1 MSTTRRTSR
10 PYLVTRTP
18 RAPASAPP
26 VAATR
31 LWENVF
37 TPYRKRILYPV
48 AAIGAFVFLPIA
60 VVDFLRGKTL
70 VSAMLA
76 CLVAMLVID
85 AIALYRRRTAPVPF
99 AVLLVPGCAAVT
111 LAFESQGI
119 HGALW
124 SFPLMLLTFFVL
136 PRTLANTVNVALV
149 VAGTALVN
157 VTQDGGTTARFFLS
171 LALCLVVV
179 NIMLSVLDS
188 LHSRLLAQSLTD
200 SLTGAYNRRHMDA
213 LVEEAV
219 ERKRR
224 TSASVSAILV
234 DIDHFKRINDRYG
247 HDTGDEVLKAVV
259 ALMAGRRRKV
269 DQLFRQGG
277 EEFLLLLPDTE
288 AREAMVAA
296 DALRKAIA
304 VAPILRD
311 ERVTVSIGVGEL
323 GAGEDAKDWLKRIDE
338 ALYAAKEG
346 GRNRVVSADR
356 AAARRSC
363 YDRSHAPR
371 PNRAHVL

>member
-1 MSTTRRTSR
+1 MSTTRRTSK

-26 VAATR
+26 GAATR

-48 AAIGAFVFLPIA
+48 AVIGAFVFLPIA
-60 VVDFLRGKTL
+60 VVDFLSGKTL

-85 AIALYRRRTAPVPF
+85 AIAIYRRKKAPVPF

-111 LAFESQGI
+111 LAFETQGI

-136 PRTLANTVNVALV
+136 PRTLANTVNVALL

-157 VTQDGGTTARFFLS
+157 VTQDGGTTVRFFLA
-171 LALCLVVV
+171 LALCLMVV

-213 LVEEAV
+213 LVGEAV

-224 TSASVSAILV
+224 ASASVSAVLV
-234 DIDHFKRINDRYG
+234 DIDHFKGINDRYG
-247 HDTGDEVLKAVV
+247 HDAGDEVLKAVV
-259 ALMAGRRRKV
+259 ALMARRRRKV

-288 AREAMVAA
+288 AHEAMVAA
-296 DALRKAIA
+296 EALRKAIA
-304 VAPILRD
+304 LAPILRD
-311 ERVTVSIGVGEL
+311 EPVTVSIGVGEL
-323 GAGEDAKDWLKRIDE
+323 RPGEDAKDWLKRIDA

-356 AAARRSC
+356 SMADRERARLRAAATR
-363 YDRSHAPR
+363 
-371 PNRAHVL
+371 